1 MQASP
6 DCHGHQ
12 EEIRGCQAKP
22 CNHSSSYDCLWS
34 QWSKWDPC
42 SCEGFQTR
50 SREIASK
57 GQQGHPCLGAQKQ
70 LRPCKGICRRP
81 TSAVDC
87 KMNPWQSWSHC
98 TKTCSGGQQY
108 RSRVIVRSVA
118 HGGRGCLGRL
128 DETRGC
134 FLQDCPGMMRRD
146 CRWEDWSDWDVCS
159 VTCGNG
165 ETTRSRV
172 IAVQPQQGGRL
183 CDAKQSAETARCKK
197 APCGNSAMQD
207 CLWSLWQDWS
217 PCSKSCGLGEQ
228 HRSRSIALEA
238 SHGGAGCQGVFQD
251 FRSCEEPCPS
261 YGQNCGFGP
270 WTPWSDC
277 SATCQGHHQ
286 RARSIEVQKQ
296 LGGSLCHGSLEDS
309 RPCNEDISCIT
320 PEVDCEYQGWLA
332 WSHCSRSRRPWPT
345 VLWRYRAG

>member
-134 FLQDCPGMMRRD
+134 FLQ
-146 CRWEDWSDWDVCS
+146 E
-159 VTCGNG
+159 
-165 ETTRSRV
+165 
-172 IAVQPQQGGRL
+172 GREL
-183 CDAKQSAETARCKK
+183 
-197 APCGNSAMQD
+197 
-207 CLWSLWQDWS
+207 
-217 PCSKSCGLGEQ
+217 
-228 HRSRSIALEA
+228 
-238 SHGGAGCQGVFQD
+238 GGAGRF
-251 FRSCEEPCPS
+251 
-261 YGQNCGFGP
+261 
-270 WTPWSDC
+270 
-277 SATCQGHHQ
+277 Q
-286 RARSIEVQKQ
+286 RASGE
-296 LGGSLCHGSLEDS
+296 
-309 RPCNEDISCIT
+309 
-320 PEVDCEYQGWLA
+320 
-332 WSHCSRSRRPWPT
+332 
-345 VLWRYRAG
+345 